1 MTLQTYKFLARRT
14 DSAFAR
20 TVLNRLQHS
29 NTNKTPIS
37 ISNLQKQLKGS
48 DKTVVVVGTITDDI
62 RVLEVPKINVVALRV
77 TESARERIIK
87 AGGSI
92 KTFDQLILE
101 NPTGSNTLLLRGSK
115 DREAKKHFG
124 RAPGLPRSHTKPYV
138 SDRKAEIKN
147 Y

>member
-1 MTLQTYKFLARRT
+1 MARRT

-20 TVLNRLQHS
+20 TVLHRLQQS
-29 NTNKTPIS
+29 GTNKTPIS
-37 ISNLQKQLKGS
+37 VSKLTSLLNGS
-48 DKTVVVVGTITDDI
+48 DRTAVVIGTITDDVRTLDI
-62 RVLEVPKINVVALRV
+62 PKINVVALRV
-77 TESARERIIK
+77 TEAARERILK

-101 NPTGSNTLLLRGSK
+101 NPTGTNTLLFRGSR

-124 RAPGLPRSHTKPYV
+124 RAPGVPRSHTKPYTL
-138 SDRKAEIKN
+138 DRKQETKN

>member
-1 MTLQTYKFLARRT
+1 MSRRT

-29 NTNKTPIS
+29 GLNKAPVS
-37 ISNLQKQLKGS
+37 ISRLTTLLKGS
-48 DKTVVVVGTITDDI
+48 DRTAVVVGTITDDV
-62 RVLEVPKINVVALRV
+62 RTLEVPKINVVALRV
-77 TESARERIIK
+77 TDSARERIIK

-101 NPTGSNTLLLRGSK
+101 NPTGSNTLLLRGRK

-124 RAPGLPRSHTKPYV
+124 APGTPRSHAKPYV
-138 SDRKAEIKN
+138 LYRKQETKN